1 MEKMVEQTAHSF
13 QIFFSISNAQDRINA
28 LHIYGRE
35 KIHELIES
43 LESVPTQSSVELL
56 NEYEKIIGKL
66 NNNFIAMVNPDCARS
81 RLEKMHQEEGESVAH
96 HHMRSRLQVA
106 KCGFTDQ
113 DDVIR
118 SKILC
123 VTGNSARK
131 QW

>member
-1 MEKMVEQTAHSF
+1 
-13 QIFFSISNAQDRINA
+13 
-28 LHIYGRE
+28 
-35 KIHELIES
+35 
-43 LESVPTQSSVELL
+43 
-56 NEYEKIIGKL
+56 
-66 NNNFIAMVNPDCARS
+66 MVNPDCAQS